1 RKTMTDIATNQAEQ
15 TALINMNTHRE
26 AQLKYWA
33 GYSLTEIAK
42 MLNIPVST
50 IASWKKRE
58 KWDEAPL
65 FERVSGNIEN
75 RYMLLLQKDVKTGY
89 DFKELDFLMHRR
101 E

>member
-1 RKTMTDIATNQAEQ
+1 MTDIATNQAEK

-50 IASWKKRE
+50 IASWKK
-58 KWDEAPL
+58 
-65 FERVSGNIEN
+65 
-75 RYMLLLQKDVKTGY
+75 TGKMGRST
-89 DFKELDFLMHRR
+89 FV
-101 E
+101 

>member
-1 RKTMTDIATNQAEQ
+1 MTDIATNQAEQ

-58 KWDEAPL
+58 KWDEATI
-65 FERVSGNIEN
+65 FERVSGSLET
-75 RYMLLLQKDVKTGY
+75 RYVLLLQKDVKTGS
-89 DFKELDFLMHRR
+89 DLKELDFLMHRR

>member
-1 RKTMTDIATNQAEQ
+1 MTDIATNQAEK

-58 KWDEAPL
+58 KWDEASL
-65 FERVSGNIEN
+65 FERVSGNIES

>member
-1 RKTMTDIATNQAEQ
+1 M
-15 TALINMNTHRE
+15 
-26 AQLKYWA
+26 
-33 GYSLTEIAK
+33 
-42 MLNIPVST
+42 
-50 IASWKKRE
+50 ASWKKRE